1 MIGAPLYLAVLTTT
15 AAGAPQTRW
24 TELAPGVQHALIAA
38 RADTEDR
45 GLLEVVRIDP
55 SRVRFEILAASALGL
70 PNQTAGR
77 WPDQIRGRTETP
89 PKAVVVINA
98 GMFAQDQS
106 THVGLM
112 ACDKELHGTAWNKR
126 YESALVIGPRSGD
139 RPAATLLDL
148 DVPGMRA
155 EAGRY
160 RTIVQNLRLIRGPGQ
175 SVWKRSERRW
185 SEAAIGLDRSGR
197 LLLLFAREAH
207 TMPAFNARILRE
219 LDVVRAQHVEGGPE
233 ASLSIRSRALE
244 ADRQGTFETG
254 FFERTNPQQWALPN
268 VLAIIADG

>member
-1 MIGAPLYLAVLTTT
+1 MIGAQLYLAVLTTT
-15 AAGAPQTRW
+15 AAGAPPTRW
-24 TELAPGVQHALIAA
+24 AELAPGVQHALIAP

-45 GLLEVVRIDP
+45 GLLEVVRVDP
-55 SRVRFEILAASALGL
+55 ALVRLEILAAAALGS
-70 PNQTAGR
+70 PSQTAGQ
-77 WPDQIRGRTETP
+77 WADQLRKRSETP
-89 PKAVVVINA
+89 PKAVVIINA
-98 GMFAQDQS
+98 GMFAQDHS

-112 ACDKELHGTAWNKR
+112 ATDKELHGTAWNKR

-139 RPAATLLDL
+139 RPSATLLDL
-148 DVPGMRA
+148 DAPGMRA

-160 RTIVQNLRLIRGPGQ
+160 RTIVQNLRLIRGPGE
-175 SVWKRSERRW
+175 SVWKRSARRW
-185 SEAAIGLDRSGR
+185 SESAIGLDRSGR

-233 ASLSIRSRALE
+233 ASLSIRSGVLD

-254 FFERTNPQQWALPN
+254 FFERNNPQQWPLPN